1 MTARRRDSAVRIVL
15 VHPDLLG
22 TYGDGGNGVIL
33 ARRLEWRGMAAEL
46 VEAGSGA
53 PVPATGDVYCLGG
66 GEDGPE
72 ARSAAELA
80 PGNPLGRA
88 VESGAAVLAVCA
100 GFQVIG
106 TSFPGAGG
114 EEHAGIGLIDISSRK
129 GTGRRAVGEL
139 VTRPE
144 AGLGLPALTGYEN
157 HGAVTELGAGVAP
170 LATVV
175 SGVGNGTEDRA
186 EGAHT
191 GRVFCTYMHGPV
203 LARNPAL
210 ADAVLESVVGPLPPI
225 DDAEAEALRAERLAA
240 AGRAPLGRAAF
251 GERALRPM
259 KNAFGRAYKNIQI
272 RPPRSGVG

>member
-1 MTARRRDSAVRIVL
+1 MTPTRDSAVRIVV

-33 ARRLEWRGMAAEL
+33 ARRLQWRGMAAEL
-46 VEAGSGA
+46 VEAPSGA
-53 PVPATGDVYCLGG
+53 PVPAGGDVYCLGG

-114 EEHAGIGLIDISSRK
+114 TEHAGIGLIDVRSRK
-129 GTGRRAVGEL
+129 GSGRRAVGEL
-139 VTRPE
+139 VTRPDP
-144 AGLGLPALTGYEN
+144 GSGLPELTGYEN
-157 HGAVTELGAGVAP
+157 HGAVTELGPGVSP
-170 LATVV
+170 LARVV
-175 SGVGNGTEDRA
+175 SGVGNGTDDRA
-186 EGAHT
+186 EGARS

-240 AGRAPLGRAAF
+240 AGRARVRGRP
-251 GERALRPM
+251 LRPL
-259 KNAFGRAYKNIQI
+259 KNAFGRASKNF
-272 RPPRSGVG
+272 RLS

>member
-1 MTARRRDSAVRIVL
+1 MTRDSAVRVVV

-33 ARRLEWRGMAAEL
+33 ARRLKWRGMAAEV
-46 VEAGSGA
+46 VEAPSGC
-53 PVPATGDVYCLGG
+53 PVPAGGDIYCLGG

-88 VESGAAVLAVCA
+88 VEAGAAVLAVCA

-114 EEHAGIGLIDISSRK
+114 AEHAGVGLIDVSSRK
-129 GTGRRAVGEL
+129 GSGRRAVGEL

-144 AGLGLPALTGYEN
+144 ADRGLPELTGYEN
-157 HGAVTELGAGVAP
+157 HGAVTELGAGVGP
-170 LATVV
+170 LGRVV
-175 SGVGNGTEDRA
+175 AGVGNGTEDGA
-186 EGAHT
+186 EGARV
-191 GRVFCTYMHGPV
+191 GRLFCTYMHGPV

-210 ADAVLESVVGPLPPI
+210 ADAVLESVVGPLAPL
-225 DDAEAEALRAERLAA
+225 DDTEAEDLRADRLAA
-240 AGRAPLGRAAF
+240 ARPAGARAWR
-251 GERALRPM
+251 LRLT
-259 KNAFGRAYKNIQI
+259 R
-272 RPPRSGVG
+272 R